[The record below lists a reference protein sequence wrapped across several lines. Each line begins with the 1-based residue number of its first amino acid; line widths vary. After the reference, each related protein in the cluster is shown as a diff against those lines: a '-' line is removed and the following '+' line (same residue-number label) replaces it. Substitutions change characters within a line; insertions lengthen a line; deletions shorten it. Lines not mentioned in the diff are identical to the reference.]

1 MCNLRWLAEGR
12 RAGMV
17 RKQVPEALG
26 HEKRATCVS
35 EQSRRGEA
43 TKPEPW
49 LIRKLCGCSTGNSK
63 SCGQE
68 RSGGKEERQVTQQG
82 VREDFPQGRQVV
94 SVLSAPGS
102 TQPVLVSQV

>member
-1 MCNLRWLAEGR
+1 M
-12 RAGMV
+12 
-17 RKQVPEALG
+17 
-26 HEKRATCVS
+26 S

-49 LIRKLCGCSTGNSK
+49 LIRKLCGCNTGNSK
-63 SCGQE
+63 LWGRE

-94 SVLSAPGS
+94 SALSAPGN
-102 TQPVLVSQV
+102 TQPELVSQV